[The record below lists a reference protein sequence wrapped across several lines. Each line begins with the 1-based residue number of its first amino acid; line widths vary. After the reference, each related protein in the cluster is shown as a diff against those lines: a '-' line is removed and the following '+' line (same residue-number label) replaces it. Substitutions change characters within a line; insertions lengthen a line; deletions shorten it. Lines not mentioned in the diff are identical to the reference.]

1 MSHKIVSERTIF
13 DVQGPKMKTQVI
25 EFSTALPISYN
36 ESLSKD
42 GVPLLLKSL
51 NWCAL
56 SLSAYETDV
65 ESSYN

>member
-1 MSHKIVSERTIF
+1 
-13 DVQGPKMKTQVI
+13 MKTHMI
-25 EFSTALPISYN
+25 ESSTTLPISYN

-42 GVPLLLKSL
+42 GAPLLLESL

-56 SLSAYETDV
+56 SLSAYEIDV